1 MIHPHL
7 AEKMGT
13 LLFWGT
19 LGHTVV
25 TIVSSQVQAQV
36 GPHEQVPEEDGQPAG
51 AHEDGRDQ
59 RGL

>member
-1 MIHPHL
+1 M
-7 AEKMGT
+7 
-13 LLFWGT
+13 
-19 LGHTVV
+19 VV

-36 GPHEQVPEEDGQPAG
+36 GPHEQVQEEDGQPAG